1 MARKK
6 KVVEPIVGPGKDPEN
21 KLTVQKSNPLLSLWR
36 SDMSL
41 AEFKILDT
49 YLSRINSREPDKRT
63 VVFTKGELEQLLGVK
78 KINKASLLSRLK
90 GLYRGVEI
98 EDSNKKIRTV
108 GLFEE
113 TYGGLD
119 EETGLWTVQLTCTPS
134 AMKYIFNIEKLGYLR
149 YKLRCITSL
158 SSRYAYILFLYLE
171 KNRTMHLSWEV
182 DVDELRLLL
191 NCDTEPT
198 YAQFKRFNDL
208 VLKKCQ
214 KELHEKTECRFEYV
228 PIKKGRKV
236 TAVRFILESIAVMPV
251 VDAEQL
257 SMFEGSADPIEAV
270 AAVLPAG
277 FTREQVQAIYTA
289 ASPVAAGLYGVAT
302 PTPGQVMGYLQS
314 KMGKLMAY
322 DAREPIKHKDTYLLH
337 MIENDLSKLAKEAPR
352 ASGRRELDEDEQRSI
367 QRMLIQKVLDE
378 PDDEPVTVG
387 NNPELAARAAELKE
401 NLQSK

>member
-6 KVVEPIVGPGKDPEN
+6 KVIEPIVGPGKDPEN

-78 KINKASLLSRLK
+78 KINKANLLARLK

-98 EDSNKKIRTV
+98 EDSDKKIRTI

-134 AMKYIFNIEKLGYLR
+134 AMKYVFNIEKLGYLR

-171 KNRTMHLSWEV
+171 KNRTMHLSWEE
-182 DVDELRLLL
+182 DVDDLRRLL

-198 YAQFKRFNDL
+198 YAQYKRFNDL

-214 KELHEKTECRFEYV
+214 KELLEKTECRFEYA

-236 TAVRFILESIAVMPV
+236 TAVRFTLESIAVMPV
-251 VDAEQL
+251 ADEGQL
-257 SMFEGSADPIEAV
+257 SMFEGSADPIDAV
-270 AAVLPAG
+270 ATVLPAG
-277 FTREQVQAIYTA
+277 FSREQVQAVYTA
-289 ASPVAAGLYGVAT
+289 ATPVAAGLYGVAT
-302 PTPGQVMGYLQS
+302 PTPAQVMGYLQN
-314 KMGKLMAY
+314 KMGLLMAY
-322 DAREPIKHKDTYLLH
+322 DAKESIPRKDKYLLR
-337 MIENDLSKLAKEAPR
+337 MIENDLARLGKEKSTKTSIPGGAGWKPSLGE
-352 ASGRRELDEDEQRSI
+352 AELDAI
-367 QRMLIQKVLDE
+367 QQTLR
-378 PDDEPVTVG
+378 TAG
-387 NNPELAARAAELKE
+387 NDPEVAERAEKLKAELQNE
-401 NLQSK
+401 